1 MKNKFDVRYQFTKI
15 ARDLYNVYDSTT
27 NNGAFLNTKD
37 LCDDLVQ
44 KRGGVALTQDIYDM
58 LEGAENGHTFG
69 VTESALQINK
79 AASADG
85 IEPWKLAEV
94 DGKEVFISAS
104 TGLEVEDDEKLNK
117 KASLNKPVHTYKVA
131 IHTGTLAK
139 TARAHDILIG
149 AGYTDENMYINPAN
163 PDTVVVTV
171 QDDKCPSQVQK
182 EMCDKMNSGFVDVT
196 PDDVECCHDFC
207 PCGCELFDY
216 PDMKADEF
224 VLIIPNNKP
233 MFATSADSLRDYAT
247 ANKFDNFKVCA
258 ADGSSVYDSA
268 MRDAIKE
275 IDEAMPQAKK
285 ASENEEKTRV
295 LFKLEPLDKVGIDGL
310 DVVAWFVD
318 DPTTCYAHN
327 GQHSSCD
334 PEYMETLEDAKYS
347 DYQYLLK
354 ELETVCKYNVDV
366 MNSDFNKKTADLTT
380 DKTVFEDENTGEV
393 FTKEQLDADPNKA
406 NRTLKT
412 HEVNSH
418 YINDMFKEASTIE
431 LSLAQKNLLRAAFH
445 YCGFEKVAY
454 LSEDS
459 FSIKAGDA
467 VITVDNDK
475 ATSLPFA
482 LFNDVALGED
492 GKEKEDLKSDSI
504 LGY

>member
-27 NNGAFLNTKD
+27 NTGAFLNTKD

-58 LEGAENGHTFG
+58 LEGADNGHTFG
-69 VTESALQINK
+69 ITESALEINK

-94 DGKEVFISAS
+94 DGKEVFVSAS
-104 TGLEVEDDEKLNK
+104 TGLEVEDDDKLTK

-171 QDDKCPSQVQK
+171 QDEQGPSQVQK
-182 EMCDKMNSGFVDVT
+182 AMCDKMNGGYVDVT
-196 PDDVECCHDFC
+196 TDDIECCHDYC
-207 PCGCELFDY
+207 PCGCEPFDY

-247 ANKFDNFKVCA
+247 ANNFNTFKVCA

-268 MRDAIKE
+268 MKEVSDE
-275 IDEAMPQAKK
+275 IDEVMPQKQADL
-285 ASENEEKTRV
+285 NT
-295 LFKLEPLDKVGIDGL
+295 
-310 DVVAWFVD
+310 
-318 DPTTCYAHN
+318 DPTVY
-327 GQHSSCD
+327 
-334 PEYMETLEDAKYS
+334 
-347 DYQYLLK
+347 
-354 ELETVCKYNVDV
+354 
-366 MNSDFNKKTADLTT
+366 
-380 DKTVFEDENTGEV
+380 EDEQTGEV
-393 FTKEQLDADPNKA
+393 FTQEQLNNDPNKE
-406 NRTLKT
+406 NRSLKPHT
-412 HEVNSH
+412 VNSQ

-459 FSIKAGDA
+459 FSIKAGEA
-467 VITVDNDK
+467 VVTVDNDK

-482 LFNDVALGED
+482 LFNDVSLGED
-492 GKEKEDLKSDSI
+492 SKEKEDLKSDSI
-504 LGY
+504 LG

>member
-1 MKNKFDVRYQFTKI
+1 MNNKFDVRYQFTKI

-27 NNGAFLNTKD
+27 NSGAFLNTKD

-94 DGKEVFISAS
+94 DGKEVFVSAS

-117 KASLNKPVHTYKVA
+117 KASLNKVVHTYKVA

-163 PDTVVVTV
+163 PDTVVVTL
-171 QDDKCPSQVQK
+171 QDEKSPSQVQK
-182 EMCDKMNSGFVDVT
+182 SICDKMNGGYVDVT
-196 PDDVECCHDFC
+196 TDDIECCHDFC
-207 PCGCELFDY
+207 DCGCEPFDY
-216 PDMKADEF
+216 PDMKENEF

-233 MFATSADSLRDYAT
+233 MFATSADSLKEYAT

-275 IDEAMPQAKK
+275 IDEAMPQKQATAEIILNDAQKK
-285 ASENEEKTRV
+285 YLIDN
-295 LFKLEPLDKVGIDGL
+295 LF
-310 DVVAWFVD
+310 
-318 DPTTCYAHN
+318 
-327 GQHSSCD
+327 
-334 PEYMETLEDAKYS
+334 EDA
-347 DYQYLLK
+347 DFQQDFLK
-354 ELETVCKYNVDV
+354 ENVFNQEWKITKDNQDSDKDIFPYVFTIGGSFQDV
-366 MNSDFNKKTADLTT
+366 FGQSLVDELGKLGDKKTADLTT

-406 NRTLKT
+406 TRTLKT
-412 HEVNSH
+412 HEVNSQ

-475 ATSLPFA
+475 ASSLPFA

-492 GKEKEDLKSDSI
+492 SKEKEDLKSDSI
-504 LGY
+504 LG

>member
-1 MKNKFDVRYQFTKI
+1 MNNKFDVRYQFTKI

-27 NNGAFLNTKD
+27 NSGAFLNTKD

-94 DGKEVFISAS
+94 DGKEVFVSAS

-117 KASLNKPVHTYKVA
+117 KASLNKVVHTYKVA

-163 PDTVVVTV
+163 PDTVVVTL
-171 QDDKCPSQVQK
+171 QDEKGPSQVQK
-182 EMCDKMNSGFVDVT
+182 EICDKMNGGFVDVT
-196 PDDVECCHDFC
+196 PEDVECCHDFC
-207 PCGCELFDY
+207 DCGCEPFDY
-216 PDMKADEF
+216 PDMKENEF

-233 MFATSADSLRDYAT
+233 MFATSADSLKEYAT

-268 MRDAIKE
+268 MKDVIKE
-275 IDEAMPQAKK
+275 IDEAMPQK
-285 ASENEEKTRV
+285 
-295 LFKLEPLDKVGIDGL
+295 
-310 DVVAWFVD
+310 
-318 DPTTCYAHN
+318 
-327 GQHSSCD
+327 Q
-334 PEYMETLEDAKYS
+334 
-347 DYQYLLK
+347 
-354 ELETVCKYNVDV
+354 
-366 MNSDFNKKTADLTT
+366 ADLTT
-380 DKTVFEDENTGEV
+380 DKTVFEDESTGEV

-412 HEVNSH
+412 HEVNSQ
-418 YINDMFKEASTIE
+418 YLNDMFKEASTIE

-475 ATSLPFA
+475 ASSLPFA

-492 GKEKEDLKSDSI
+492 SKEKEDLKSDSI
-504 LGY
+504 LG

>member
-85 IEPWKLAEV
+85 IEPWKLAEI

-182 EMCDKMNSGFVDVT
+182 EMCDKMNCGFVDVT

-275 IDEAMPQAKK
+275 IDEAMPQKQATADFVLNDAQKQHLLK
-285 ASENEEKTRV
+285 TLYADGASTDYLNTYLDREWKITSDKT
-295 LFKLEPLDKVGIDGL
+295 LDAYPDDGEIYPYTLLIDGK
-310 DVVAWFVD
+310 FVD
-318 DPTTCYAHN
+318 AL
-327 GQHSSCD
+327 GQSVVD
-334 PEYMETLEDAKYS
+334 
-347 DYQYLLK
+347 
-354 ELETVCKYNVDV
+354 ELQGSGEIKP
-366 MNSDFNKKTADLTT
+366 KADLTT

-504 LGY
+504 LG

>member
-27 NNGAFLNTKD
+27 NTGAFLNTKD

-58 LEGAENGHTFG
+58 LEGADNGHTFG
-69 VTESALQINK
+69 ITESALEINK

-94 DGKEVFISAS
+94 DGKEVFVSAS
-104 TGLEVEDDEKLNK
+104 TGLEVEDDDKLTK

-171 QDDKCPSQVQK
+171 QDEQGPSQVQK
-182 EMCDKMNSGFVDVT
+182 AMCDKMNGGYVDVT
-196 PDDVECCHDFC
+196 TDDIECCHDFC
-207 PCGCELFDY
+207 PCGCEPFDY

-233 MFATSADSLRDYAT
+233 MFATSAGSLRDYAT
-247 ANKFDNFKVCA
+247 ANNFDNFKVCA

-268 MRDAIKE
+268 MKEVSDE
-275 IDEAMPQAKK
+275 IDEVMPQAKTAEYDGFTYTVK
-285 ASENEEKTRV
+285 QDGTMEIYTPDNRLVAEIPDCAGKT
-295 LFKLEPLDKVGIDGL
+295 E
-310 DVVAWFVD
+310 
-318 DPTTCYAHN
+318 
-327 GQHSSCD
+327 Q
-334 PEYMETLEDAKYS
+334 
-347 DYQYLLK
+347 
-354 ELETVCKYNVDV
+354 ELEKLMFEVLDE
-366 MNSDFNKKTADLTT
+366 SSFSKKTADLNT
-380 DKTVFEDENTGEV
+380 DPTVYEDENTGEV
-393 FTKEQLDADPNKA
+393 FTQEQLNNDPNKE
-406 NRTLKT
+406 NRSLKPHT
-412 HEVNSH
+412 VNSQ

-475 ATSLPFA
+475 ASSLPFA

-492 GKEKEDLKSDSI
+492 SKEKETLKSDSI
-504 LGY
+504 LG

>member
-15 ARDLYNVYDSTT
+15 ARDLYNVYDATS
-27 NNGAFLNTKD
+27 NEGAFLNTKD

-44 KRGGVALTQDIYDM
+44 KRGGVALTQEIYDM
-58 LEGAENGHTFG
+58 LEGADNGHTFG
-69 VTESALQINK
+69 ITESALTINK

-94 DGKEVFISAS
+94 DGKEVFVSAS

-139 TARAHDILIG
+139 TARAHDILID

-171 QDDKCPSQVQK
+171 QDENCPSQVQK
-182 EMCDKMNSGFVDVT
+182 AICDKMNCGNVNVEM
-196 PDDVECCHDFC
+196 DDVECCHDFC

-233 MFATSADSLRDYAT
+233 MFATNADSLRDYAT
-247 ANKFDNFKVCA
+247 ANNFDTFKVCA

-268 MRDAIKE
+268 MKDAIKE

-285 ASENEEKTRV
+285 A
-295 LFKLEPLDKVGIDGL
+295 
-310 DVVAWFVD
+310 
-318 DPTTCYAHN
+318 
-327 GQHSSCD
+327 
-334 PEYMETLEDAKYS
+334 
-347 DYQYLLK
+347 
-354 ELETVCKYNVDV
+354 
-366 MNSDFNKKTADLTT
+366 DLST
-380 DKTVFEDENTGEV
+380 DKTVFEDTNSGEV
-393 FTKEQLDADPNKA
+393 FTKEQLESDPNKES
-406 NRTLKT
+406 RTLKT
-412 HEVNSH
+412 HEVSAQ

-467 VITVDNDK
+467 VVTVDNDK
-475 ATSLPFA
+475 ASSLPFA
-482 LFNDVALGED
+482 LFNDATLGED
-492 GKEKEDLKSDSI
+492 SKEKEDLKSDSI
-504 LGY
+504 LG